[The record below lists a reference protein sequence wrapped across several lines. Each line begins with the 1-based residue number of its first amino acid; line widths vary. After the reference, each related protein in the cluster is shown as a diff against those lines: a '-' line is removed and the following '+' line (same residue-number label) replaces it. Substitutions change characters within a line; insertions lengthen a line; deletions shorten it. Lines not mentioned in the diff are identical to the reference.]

1 MSKIRVEMSLKS
13 KDNDLHIISEGIK
26 SGNRINYQEENVKVT
41 LTISNDKVEMERV
54 AKEYRVKLVFSISK
68 KELSTY
74 KLIGHDEF
82 LLDVDTK
89 LLEIS
94 DNKIKIDYTLE
105 ENEFS
110 YVLNMEDL

>member
-13 KDNDLHIISEGIK
+13 KDDNLHIISEGIN
-26 SGNRINYQEENVKVT
+26 SGNRINYGEEDVKVT
-41 LTISNDKVEMERV
+41 LIVSSEKVEMERV
-54 AKEYRVKLVFSISK
+54 AKEYRVHLVFSISK

-82 LLDVDTK
+82 ILNVETK

-94 DNKIKIDYTLE
+94 ENEIKIDYILE
-105 ENEFS
+105 NNEFS